1 MKHVAAYLLLVSGG
15 STSPSAKDVTD
26 LLATVGIEADSERL
40 EKVISELSGKDVSEV
55 CRFFISVPIG

>member
-15 STSPSAKDVTD
+15 NASPSAKDVTD

-40 EKVISELSGKDVSEV
+40 EKVVAELSGKDVSEV
-55 CRFFISVPIG
+55 RTPRSL